1 MITQRMLQAENLL
14 DSLPAKGI
22 ILATTTEAF
31 SLHAAHSGPADKDA
45 RGNCGLLVKCSIS

>member
-31 SLHAAHSGPADKDA
+31 SLHAAWLRIQVLQIRMHEVTVDY
-45 RGNCGLLVKCSIS
+45 L